1 MAKKIDE
8 DLHDR
13 QKRVEG
19 WNQKYIANTRCLII
33 GAGALGNEVIK
44 DLAQLGV
51 RKMYVVDFD
60 DVVLANLN
68 RCVLLR
74 EEDVKTGITKAK
86 AVAQRVKEINKKVKI
101 VAVEKK
107 VEEMNPKIY
116 DRSDIIFSCLDNL
129 AARLYINAYA
139 YSKNKPL
146 IDGGM
151 EGFFGKIQVVMPPES
166 SCIECTIASRDYRDM
181 WARFSCSLE
190 EVSFI
195 EKKMPSL
202 PTTTAIIS
210 GMQVQEF
217 IKIAHKING
226 GSVGEP
232 LAGKLW
238 MYSGLTGKV
247 EIVEVGKRADCNV
260 CRFYE

>member
-1 MAKKIDE
+1 MSIKIDE

-19 WNQKYIANTRCLII
+19 WNQKCIANTKCLVV

-51 RKMYVVDFD
+51 RKIYVVDFD

-74 EEDVKTGITKAK
+74 EEDVEKGITKAK
-86 AVAQRVKEINKKVKI
+86 AVAQRVKEINKKVKV
-101 VAVEKK
+101 VAIQKR
-107 VEEMNPKIY
+107 VEEVNPKIY
-116 DRSDIIFSCLDNL
+116 GRCDIVFSCLDNL
-129 AARLYINAYA
+129 AARLYVNAYA
-139 YSKNKPL
+139 YSMGNPL

-151 EGFFGKIQVVMPPES
+151 EGLFGKIQVVMPPES
-166 SCIECTIASRDYRDM
+166 SCIECTLASKDYQSM

-190 EVSFI
+190 EVAPI

-202 PTTTAIIS
+202 PTTTAIVS

-217 IKIAHKING
+217 IKIAHKISG
-226 GSVGEP
+226 GNVGEP
-232 LAGKLW
+232 IAGKLW
-238 MYSGLTGKV
+238 MYSGLTGRV
-247 EIVEVGKRADCNV
+247 EIVEVGKRVDCNV

>member
-19 WNQKYIANTRCLII
+19 WSQRYIANTRCLII

-60 DVVLANLN
+60 DVVRANLN

-74 EEDVKTGITKAK
+74 EEDVETGITKAK
-86 AVAQRVKEINKKVKI
+86 AVAQRVKEINNKVKI
-101 VAVEKK
+101 IAVEKK

-116 DRSDIIFSCLDNL
+116 ERCDVIFSCLDNL
-129 AARLYINAYA
+129 AARLYINAQA
-139 YSKNKPL
+139 YSRGKVL

-151 EGFFGKIQVVMPPES
+151 EGFFGKVQVVVPPES
-166 SCIECTIASRDYRDM
+166 SCIECVLTSRDYKDM

-190 EVSFI
+190 EVSFV

-202 PTTTAIIS
+202 PTTTAIVS

-226 GSVGEP
+226 GNVGKP
-232 LAGKLW
+232 IAGKLW
-238 MYSGLTGKV
+238 MYSGLTG
-247 EIVEVGKRADCNV
+247 EVDVLNVRKREDCNI
-260 CRFYE
+260 CRFYK